1 MSLHLLR
8 DVAIVLLCAE
18 AAFALLPLLYVCL
31 RVLRFGQRLKNGTR
45 RHLPLWQARAG
56 ALQGAVGGFG
66 ALWVGQLLC
75 LASFWEICRRLGK
88 PRMAQP
94 SSRLRART

>member
-31 RVLRFGQRLKNGTR
+31 RVLRFGWRLRNGTKR
-45 RHLPLWQARAG
+45 RLPLWQARAETFR
-56 ALQGAVGGFG
+56 GAVEGFG

-88 PRMAQP
+88 PRIAQP
-94 SSRLRART
+94 FSRLRATT